1 MFTYYVIT
9 DTNTNEGSGPLGIIS
24 ILLSVIT
31 KLTQDTKIS
40 NQRKQLNS
48 DIISTSDLPTT
59 PLPLS
64 TTTLPPSTSDA
75 AAVHFS
81 SFFSSYGSDYF
92 FEFVHKIFLSIQ
104 TYSAII
110 QNKQLELHAVK
121 CLISFHNFYIN
132 NENDNINSNKEENAN
147 HDEYHKVRA
156 RRISSVNDS
165 FGIYIQEFKKSIFDI
180 NSNQKKL
187 CQVIKTR
194 DSIGN
199 LYVHGGARNSQ
210 MTTDETFA
218 AYFSKAKIDNKTT
231 FETKGLWKMNNDF
244 MSGPFINYNI
254 FDPKRS
260 RILVVEGFCYAPSKE
275 KRDLMFELEAII
287 KSIKLK

>member
-1 MFTYYVIT
+1 MFTYYIIT

-31 KLTQDTKIS
+31 KLTLDTKIS

-59 PLPLS
+59 PLPLSTTTLPPS

-104 TYSAII
+104 TYSAIV
-110 QNKQLELHAVK
+110 QNKQVELHAVK

-132 NENDNINSNKEENAN
+132 NENENINSHKDENAN

-156 RRISSVNDS
+156 RRISSVNES

-180 NSNQKKL
+180 RTSSSERENIENINTNNSVHALLNISVVAISSVVRSWFYWSYFLSYSNMKGRKK
-187 CQVIKTR
+187 V
-194 DSIGN
+194 
-199 LYVHGGARNSQ
+199 
-210 MTTDETFA
+210 
-218 AYFSKAKIDNKTT
+218 
-231 FETKGLWKMNNDF
+231 
-244 MSGPFINYNI
+244 
-254 FDPKRS
+254 
-260 RILVVEGFCYAPSKE
+260 
-275 KRDLMFELEAII
+275 
-287 KSIKLK
+287 

>member
-1 MFTYYVIT
+1 MFTYYIIT

-31 KLTQDTKIS
+31 KLTLDTKIS
-40 NQRKQLNS
+40 NQRRQLNS

-110 QNKQLELHAVK
+110 QNKQVELHAVK
-121 CLISFHNFYIN
+121 CLIAFHNFYIN
-132 NENDNINSNKEENAN
+132 NENDNIDSNKDENAN
-147 HDEYHKVRA
+147 HDEYYKVRA
-156 RRISSVNDS
+156 RRISSVNES

-180 NSNQKKL
+180 
-187 CQVIKTR
+187 
-194 DSIGN
+194 
-199 LYVHGGARNSQ
+199 
-210 MTTDETFA
+210 
-218 AYFSKAKIDNKTT
+218 KTT
-231 FETKGLWKMNNDF
+231 PSERENIENINTNKSVHALLNISVVAISSVVRSWFYWSYFLSYSNMKGRK
-244 MSGPFINYNI
+244 
-254 FDPKRS
+254 K
-260 RILVVEGFCYAPSKE
+260 V
-275 KRDLMFELEAII
+275 
-287 KSIKLK
+287 